1 MSISEARFEAVM
13 REHSDMIT
21 RICLVRTGNLHD
33 AQDCYQNTMLKCFL
47 RLPEGADA
55 AYTKAWLIRVAI
67 NECNSLLRS
76 GWRRHEVCM
85 EEITQVYPEIPDHG
99 ALYHVLQL
107 DPKYRDVICLYYY
120 EGYSQREI
128 ASILRIP
135 ENTVKTRMARAKK
148 QLRGVLGGTEYDES
162 QP

>member
-1 MSISEARFEAVM
+1 
-13 REHSDMIT
+13 
-21 RICLVRTGNLHD
+21 
-33 AQDCYQNTMLKCFL
+33 
-47 RLPEGADA
+47 
-55 AYTKAWLIRVAI
+55 
-67 NECNSLLRS
+67 
-76 GWRRHEVCM
+76 M

-148 QLRGVLGGTEYDES
+148 QLRDVLGGTEYDES